1 MEWEKKTLEKFKV
14 MISKIP
20 LFHRG
25 IAENAVSKK
34 AQENERLRGG
44 MFVEEEDVI
53 SAFFSDVPVSFY
65 SMMVRLLEQN
75 GYNYKQYGFPER
87 QHLYK

>member
-14 MISKIP
+14 IISKIP

-34 AQENERLRGG
+34 AQENARLRGSI
-44 MFVEEEDVI
+44 VEEEDVI
-53 SAFFSDVPVSFY
+53 SAFFSDVPVPFY

-87 QHLYK
+87 HHLYK